1 MNKLLTLGMLSLLMI
16 GASQYFDASEV
27 SIQQRFELY
36 TTKYQKF
43 YGPSEKIYRA
53 KIFEERIKLF
63 EAHNADKTQTF
74 TMGENQFT
82 DLTQEEFKA
91 IYLRRRSPQ
100 KLVNEKYVPTN
111 EANLTSANWAGL
123 TSVKDQGYC
132 GAAWAFAAI
141 GAVESVLR
149 INSVTNLD
157 LSEQQ
162 LIDCDLENQGC
173 EDGNLNNSLNWAQ
186 NNGVTTSA
194 SYPYTGQ
201 TDGCKKPTGQFKFK
215 GYQKVEPDQMQ
226 AAIIKSPIA
235 ATVDATTWLFYKSGV
250 FNKCTFEE
258 LNHDA
263 LIIGFKDD
271 GTWIVKNSW
280 GQWWGEDGIIRLAP
294 GNSCGIQEQ
303 SYIAYV

>member
-16 GASQYFDASEV
+16 GVSQYLDASEV
-27 SIQQRFELY
+27 TLQQRFELF
-36 TTKYQKF
+36 TKKYAKF

-53 KIFEERIKLF
+53 KIYEERIKLF
-63 EAHNADKTQTF
+63 EAHNADKTQTY
-74 TMGENQFT
+74 TIGENQFT
-82 DLTQEEFKA
+82 DLTVEEFKE
-91 IYLRRRSPQ
+91 IYLRRKSPQ
-100 KLVNEKYVPTN
+100 NFVNEKYVPTK

-123 TSVKDQGYC
+123 TSVKDQGQC
-132 GAAWAFAAI
+132 GAAWAFAAV

-149 INSVTNLD
+149 INSVTNTD

-173 EDGNLNNSLNWAQ
+173 EDGNLNNSLNWVQ
-186 NNGVTTSA
+186 NNGILSSA
-194 SYPYTGQ
+194 NYPYAGKTQ
-201 TDGCKKPTGQFKFK
+201 GCKKPTGLFQIK

-226 AAIIKSPIA
+226 PAIVKSPIA
-235 ATVDATTWLFYKSGV
+235 ASVDGTTWLFYNAGV
-250 FNKCTFEE
+250 FNQCRFEE
-258 LNHDA
+258 LNHDV
-263 LIIGFKDD
+263 LIIGFNDD

-280 GQWWGEDGIIRLAP
+280 GQWWGENGIIRLAP